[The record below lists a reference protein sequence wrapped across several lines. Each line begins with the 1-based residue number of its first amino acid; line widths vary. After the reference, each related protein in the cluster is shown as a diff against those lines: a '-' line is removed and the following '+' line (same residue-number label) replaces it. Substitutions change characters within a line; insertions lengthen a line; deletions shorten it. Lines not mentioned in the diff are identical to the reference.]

1 MYDVIIVGAG
11 LVGLAACAGLQRAG
25 LRIALVDA
33 RAPKFDSPT
42 GWDTRVYAISP
53 GSERFLSTLG
63 AWQRLEQRRLNPI
76 VCMRVHGDSDGIIEF
91 DAYEA
96 GAPRLAT
103 IAEDSALKQ
112 ALWQSIDDKDIDV
125 AYGAAPIALAVDETH
140 ASLTLADGREMQ
152 ARLVVGADGIDS
164 WMRGA
169 ASIASQSFRYAASG
183 LVANF
188 YCERD
193 HRDVAQQWFL
203 GDSVLAWL
211 PLPQQHISIVWATP
225 QARDLTQLR
234 REAFAE
240 RVAEAGGFSLGR
252 LELVNTPAIFPLQL
266 LRVKTPIAPRVALVG
281 DAAHGVHPLAGQ
293 GANLGLLDVDALLT
307 QIGSARARA
316 DVGHASLL
324 RAYARARAFDVSAM
338 QLATHGLERLFAQR
352 GLRSIRNGGLNL
364 TNSQQA
370 LKNFFINFAFG

>member
-1 MYDVIIVGAG
+1 MHDVIIVGAG

-25 LRIALVDA
+25 LRVALIDA
-33 RAPKFDSPT
+33 RAPKFEAQPD
-42 GWDTRVYAISP
+42 WDTRVYAISP

-63 AWQRLEQRRLNPI
+63 VWQRLEQRRLNPI
-76 VCMRVHGDSDGIIEF
+76 VRMRVHGDTDGIIEF

-112 ALWQSIDDKDIDV
+112 ALWHSINDGDIDIV
-125 AYGAAPIALAVDETH
+125 FGAAPVALAVHDTC
-140 ASLTLADGREMQ
+140 AALTLDDGREMQ
-152 ARLVVGADGIDS
+152 ARLVVGADGADS
-164 WMRGA
+164 WVRGA
-169 ASIASQSFRYAASG
+169 ASIATRTFRYSASG

-188 YCERD
+188 LCERD
-193 HRDVAQQWFL
+193 HQNVAQQWFL

-225 QARDLTQLR
+225 RARELAQLS
-234 REAFAE
+234 RETFAE
-240 RVAEAGGFSLGR
+240 RVAEAGGFRLGSLQ
-252 LELVNTPAIFPLQL
+252 LVNTPAIFPLQL
-266 LRVKTPIAPRVALVG
+266 LRVKTPIAPRVVLIG
-281 DAAHGVHPLAGQ
+281 DAAHSVHPLAGQ
-293 GANLGLLDVDALLT
+293 GVNLGFLDVDALLAQLAT
-307 QIGSARARA
+307 PRARA

-338 QLATHGLERLFAQR
+338 QVATHGLERLFAQR
-352 GLRSIRNGGLNL
+352 GLRSLRNRGLNL

>member
-1 MYDVIIVGAG
+1 MHDVIIVGAG

-25 LRIALVDA
+25 LRVGLIDA
-33 RAPKFDSPT
+33 RAPKFDVQP

-63 AWQRLEQRRLNPI
+63 AWQRLDPQRLNPI
-76 VCMRVHGDSDGIIEF
+76 LRMRVRGDADGMIEF

-103 IAEDSALKQ
+103 IGEDAALKR
-112 ALWQSIDDKDIDV
+112 ALWQSIDQKDMEIAFGV
-125 AYGAAPIALAVDETH
+125 APVALTTHETH
-140 ASLTLADGREMQ
+140 ASLALADGREMQ
-152 ARLVVGADGIDS
+152 ARLVLGADGVDS
-164 WMRGA
+164 WVRA
-169 ASIASQSFRYAASG
+169 AANLASHSFRYAASG

-188 YCERD
+188 SCEQD
-193 HRDVAQQWFL
+193 HQDVARQWFL

-211 PLPQQHISIVWATP
+211 PLPQQHMSIVWATP
-225 QARDLTQLR
+225 QAKELAQLD
-234 REAFAE
+234 REAFAG
-240 RVAEAGGFSLGR
+240 RVAEAGGFSLGS
-252 LELVNTPAIFPLQL
+252 LALVNTPAIFPLQL
-266 LRVKTPIAPRVALVG
+266 LRVKTPIAPRVALIG

-293 GANLGLLDVDALLT
+293 GVNLGFLDVDALLV
-307 QIGSARARA
+307 QLAAPRARA

-352 GLRSIRNGGLNL
+352 GLRSLRNRGLSL

-370 LKNFFINFAFG
+370 LKNFFINIAFG